1 MSEQNNQNGSNLG
14 SVTSGLLLATSLVWL
29 AGGNFPLAGAF
40 AGVAS
45 VRALSEGKNFKPAA
59 FVVSTV
65 TGIAAGLTLSFAM
78 AAHNGARGPSETQ
91 DTPRESPAATQLKQA
106 RTPVLPTV
114 LTAKA

>member
-29 AGGNFPLAGAF
+29 